1 VLLLSSIVRK
11 LSPAS
16 DNRPSLNSPLSV
28 TLNATLQGSQL
39 YTLLTLDRH
48 GRADRWRGGARSVW
62 SIGAYVA
69 VLAGTKFRAGGRL
82 SVTDINSEYCGASAI
97 SVI

>member
-11 LSPAS
+11 LGPAS

-28 TLNATLQGSQL
+28 TFTATLQGSQL
-39 YTLLTLDRH
+39 YIVLTLDRH
-48 GRADRWRGGARSVW
+48 GRADRWRGGARRVW

-69 VLAGTKFRAGGRL
+69 VSAGTKFRVGGRL
-82 SVTDINSEYCGASAI
+82 SVTDINSEYCGTSAI
-97 SVI
+97 SAI